1 MENFS
6 PKTATQYAIESLR
19 KELLNNTIKAGT
31 RLRQDEIAKKLGIST
46 TPVREALKQLSAEG
60 LIISDAYKGCIVK
73 GLCVEDLDEIYDLRV
88 LLETK
93 LMQASFKDFND
104 ENIFE
109 IEQIWQDMQE
119 CGEDVEKW
127 TYLNGEFHTK
137 FWMSKKDS
145 LLFSFVENL
154 KTQSI
159 PYISL
164 SLLYMPEHIKK
175 SDKTHHEILQAYKA
189 KNIDLATKL
198 NELHLNDTKHIIYK
212 TIKNM

>member
-60 LIISDAYKGCIVK
+60 LIVSDAYKGCIVK
-73 GLCVEDLDEIYDLRV
+73 GLCVEDLDEIYDLRI
-88 LLETK
+88 LLETR
-93 LMQASFKDFND
+93 LMKASFENFND
-104 ENIFE
+104 ENIKK
-109 IEQIWQDMQE
+109 IENIWQEMQK
-119 CGEDVEKW
+119 CSKNTEKW
-127 TYLNGEFHTK
+127 TYLNGEFHTN
-137 FWMSKKDS
+137 FWISKKDS
-145 LLFSFVENL
+145 LLFSIVENL

-164 SLLYMPEHIKK
+164 SLVYMPEHIKI
-175 SDKTHHEILQAYKA
+175 SDKTHNEILQAYKI
-189 KNIDLATKL
+189 KDLDLAISL
-198 NELHLNDTKHIIYK
+198 NETHLNDTKSIIYK
-212 TIKNM
+212 SIKNM